1 VLFPEFGNP
10 DLEAT
15 RALHVTAGVEERI
28 ENRATVS
35 ADGFYKHL
43 FDRVVGTADGTAPYF
58 ENDGQGRIYGLELSA
73 IVRPDEKSHGYLSY
87 TLSRSERQDRDDPW
101 RLFDYDQTHNLS
113 LAGNY
118 DLGSGWVAG
127 MRFRYVSGDPET
139 PIVGAI
145 YNAGNDS
152 YIPEYGATNSR
163 RRPAF
168 QQLDVRVEKGFTL
181 GPVLLTTYLEV
192 MNAYNAKNVEGQTY
206 SYDFSASEKSTGM
219 PFFPNLGLRG
229 EL

>member
-1 VLFPEFGNP
+1 
-10 DLEAT
+10 
-15 RALHVTAGVEERI
+15 
-28 ENRATVS
+28 
-35 ADGFYKHL
+35 
-43 FDRVVGTADGTAPYF
+43 
-58 ENDGQGRIYGLELSA
+58 
-73 IVRPDEKSHGYLSY
+73 
-87 TLSRSERQDRDDPW
+87 
-101 RLFDYDQTHNLS
+101 
-113 LAGNY
+113 
-118 DLGSGWVAG
+118 

-206 SYDFSASEKSTGM
+206 SYDFSASEKATGM